1 MKGSK
6 TQDSKWPP
14 NWEFY
19 GAEKTKVLNMIAW
32 EEVRRGSQTID
43 KDLGLD
49 QRNRRKKDL
58 YTLVLQ
64 I

>member
-43 KDLGLD
+43 KDLSLD
-49 QRNRRKKDL
+49 QEIEGRKDL
-58 YTLVLQ
+58 YTTV
-64 I
+64 